1 MTRLLLVRSEP
12 ASAAALAGALRGEAF
27 DVRVEGT
34 GAGALLDLHEHGA
47 DVVLLDAALPD
58 LAGAELC
65 RELRARSSAGIVVL
79 GARPSVDDA
88 VLALERGADD
98 YLAKPYGV
106 RELVARIRA
115 VERRCRAGGRD
126 DRPGVLTAGPLRLD
140 AGAVTASLGGR
151 PLDLPLKE
159 FQLLEALVRNAGRT
173 LGREQLLATVWGGPG
188 EASNTL
194 SVHVKRLRAKLEAD
208 PAAPRHLLTVRG
220 VGYRYLP

>member
-1 MTRLLLVRSEP
+1 MTRLLLVQSEP
-12 ASAAALAGALRGEAF
+12 ASAVALAGVLRGEAF
-27 DVRVEGT
+27 DVRVAGT
-34 GAGALLDLHEHGA
+34 GAGALVDLDEHGA
-47 DVVLLDAALPD
+47 DVVLLDATLPD

-65 RELRARSSAGIVVL
+65 RRLRARSRVGILVL
-79 GARPSVDDA
+79 GARHSVDDA
-88 VLALERGADD
+88 VLALECGADD

-106 RELVARIRA
+106 REFLARIRA
-115 VERRCRAGGRD
+115 IERRCAGGRA

-173 LGREQLLATVWGGPG
+173 LGREQLLAAVWGGPG

-208 PAAPRHLLTVRG
+208 PAAPRHLITVRG